1 LKRIIRILFQ
11 VRTQTLTCNPA
22 TQQPSNPATQQ
33 PSNPAT
39 QQPSN
44 PATQQPSNPATQQ
57 PRLTAVSQPFP
68 EPIELTVIVHPTEIM
83 EAQEA
88 IQEAQ
93 EVITESTTIE
103 NILTV
108 GKSHYD
114 C

>member
-1 LKRIIRILFQ
+1 
-11 VRTQTLTCNPA
+11 
-22 TQQPSNPATQQ
+22 
-33 PSNPAT
+33 
-39 QQPSN
+39 
-44 PATQQPSNPATQQ
+44 
-57 PRLTAVSQPFP
+57 
-68 EPIELTVIVHPTEIM
+68 M